1 MTSEVEHILEQD
13 RLRTVAQELPANELT
28 VTQEEEQELER
39 ITKQRRPRSPM
50 APFKSTELLAEIEE
64 MEEELEW
71 RAEKQRPRT
80 EARMES
86 VDEPAVIEE
95 KREKDEKAG

>member
-39 ITKQRRPRSPM
+39 IAK
-50 APFKSTELLAEIEE
+50 
-64 MEEELEW
+64 
-71 RAEKQRPRT
+71 
-80 EARMES
+80 
-86 VDEPAVIEE
+86 
-95 KREKDEKAG
+95 